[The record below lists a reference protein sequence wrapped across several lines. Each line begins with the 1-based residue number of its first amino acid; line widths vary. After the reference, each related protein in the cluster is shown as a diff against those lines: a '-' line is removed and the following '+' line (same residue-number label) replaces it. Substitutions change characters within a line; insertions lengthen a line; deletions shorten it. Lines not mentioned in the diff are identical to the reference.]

1 MIVSTITQTN
11 ILTKLLTK
19 IMLTRNANARSTNV
33 NARSTNVNARST
45 NVNARSTNV
54 NARSTNVNARSTNVS
69 ARSTNVNARTT
80 VEERRFQRRVPCTDV
95 MRASAPVVALLS
107 SNPSLSTPL
116 KN

>member
-1 MIVSTITQTN
+1 MIVPTITQTN

-33 NARSTNVNARST
+33 
-45 NVNARSTNV
+45 
-54 NARSTNVNARSTNVS
+54 S
-69 ARSTNVNARTT
+69 ARST

>member
-1 MIVSTITQTN
+1 MIVPTITQTN

-45 NVNARSTNV
+45 
-54 NARSTNVNARSTNVS
+54 
-69 ARSTNVNARTT
+69 

>member
-1 MIVSTITQTN
+1 MIVPTITQTN

-19 IMLTRNANARSTNV
+19 IMLTRNV
-33 NARSTNVNARST
+33 D
-45 NVNARSTNV
+45 
-54 NARSTNVNARSTNVS
+54 ARSTNVS

-80 VEERRFQRRVPCTDV
+80 VEERRFQRRVPCTEV
-95 MRASAPVVALLS
+95 LWASAPVVALS

>member
-33 NARSTNVNARST
+33 
-45 NVNARSTNV
+45 
-54 NARSTNVNARSTNVS
+54 S
-69 ARSTNVNARTT
+69 ARST
-80 VEERRFQRRVPCTDV
+80 VEERRFQRRVPCTEV
-95 MRASAPVVALLS
+95 LWASAPVVALS